1 MVVCCFIWFHFSFIL
16 TLLLF
21 VFVSLKLS
29 SFHWSRTFE
38 SRLPLRIQVYSGHAR
53 ASAICC
59 APQTFGIEQ
68 EYTTARYIPRVITR
82 LLHTFVGSLSK
93 FYSSIQ
99 FLSMF
104 FFIGFPWASIQH
116 FENEPTWITTTY
128 VVYIFVFISFL
139 QQSRNQDQSAAQ
151 LNTFQRHYTHSK
163 WNEIVSSFIVFSS
176 RLCFNRQHRI
186 YTGRYRNTR
195 SFIIACD
202 SVHVLRLVIAS
213 LKWEMQPE
221 RERNKTKQK
230 KL

>member
-1 MVVCCFIWFHFSFIL
+1 MTMVVYCFIWFHFSFIL

-59 APQTFGIEQ
+59 APQPFGIEQ
-68 EYTTARYIPRVITR
+68 EYTTTRYIPRVITR

-151 LNTFQRHYTHSK
+151 LNTFQRPMMSYIIRTA
-163 WNEIVSSFIVFSS
+163 NEMKSF
-176 RLCFNRQHRI
+176 RL
-186 YTGRYRNTR
+186 
-195 SFIIACD
+195 
-202 SVHVLRLVIAS
+202 L
-213 LKWEMQPE
+213 
-221 RERNKTKQK
+221 
-230 KL
+230 